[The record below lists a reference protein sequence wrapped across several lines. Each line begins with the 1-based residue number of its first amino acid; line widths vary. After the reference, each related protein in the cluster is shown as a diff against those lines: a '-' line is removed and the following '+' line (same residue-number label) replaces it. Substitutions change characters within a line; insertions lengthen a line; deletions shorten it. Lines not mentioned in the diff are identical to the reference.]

1 MSRFPYC
8 PRIRCVRRLRAELTK
23 QRLSAASAALDLAPL
38 SQTPPRTYR
47 QRPFETSLKTSEW
60 PQLGTH
66 GGPFGT
72 VSVLGGQ
79 QPHVDDAHE
88 SFLGSRK
95 GSPVGM
101 ADSIASLPAIPS
113 KSVPG
118 TPFGFGGGMNGAR
131 RSGMSPNIAEGLT
144 HAQRGFSNPD
154 LARTFGQVG
163 GGFSMTEPSRVG
175 SLHISEVT
183 TDECKAYGA
192 DPIYNS
198 MFGPVTAPLPPS
210 AAVAAA
216 FTPQAS
222 AYDPYDLDDDGYGSG
237 ALYHDGPMG
246 LKNKRAE
253 VDRECESVIS

>member
-1 MSRFPYC
+1 
-8 PRIRCVRRLRAELTK
+8 
-23 QRLSAASAALDLAPL
+23 
-38 SQTPPRTYR
+38 
-47 QRPFETSLKTSEW
+47 
-60 PQLGTH
+60 
-66 GGPFGT
+66 
-72 VSVLGGQ
+72 
-79 QPHVDDAHE
+79 
-88 SFLGSRK
+88 
-95 GSPVGM
+95 
-101 ADSIASLPAIPS
+101 
-113 KSVPG
+113 
-118 TPFGFGGGMNGAR
+118 
-131 RSGMSPNIAEGLT
+131 
-144 HAQRGFSNPD
+144 
-154 LARTFGQVG
+154 
-163 GGFSMTEPSRVG
+163 MTEPSRVG